1 MPILQ
6 LLKIGINKITNNTY
20 TTDSR
25 VRYKSRYC
33 VKCQAVL
40 SWQCNCPNN
49 IKHNNVMEKF
59 HKMSMVSVE
68 KSLEETGL
76 NENI

>member
-1 MPILQ
+1 MTT
-6 LLKIGINKITNNTY
+6 TNNTY
-20 TTDSR
+20 TTDHPSR
-25 VRYKSRYC
+25 MKSLYC

-49 IKHNNVMEKF
+49 VKHKNVMEKF
-59 HKMSMVSVE
+59 HKRSMVAVQ

-76 NENI
+76 DNSLNKGEQTNEEF